1 MIHKFLPK
9 MFSLQFLN
17 FIIILTI
24 PFSEQVDIIEKESI
38 IKNALQNGYNLTNP
52 NDDFFLDLCIYFS
65 YHKKDVTLEYRQ
77 KNFYFPND
85 SNSPINFIHPKRN
98 NTFSC
103 FTNYPDIKQVL
114 INIAIIIEFPI
125 FIFQLTV
132 ILFAI
137 YINPENIFNNTPE
150 KQAKVNKKRKKLKNA
165 SELVEE
171 KKENEDNNETNIAVL
186 TKNELNIENG
196 LNNNENN
203 HGKKESNAYLQT
215 DIVKINSEIKE
226 ENNLEKE
233 TKKNLKENKDEINKI
248 NEVIINKN
256 EDYITF
262 GLNPVNNENIIKAQ
276 EEMNKNKKK
285 LSKKEKIKMTKIISK
300 ELNEERFDV
309 NNISDSSNNIRGKN
323 KKNEEKAKIYSREEF
338 FYLEFEK
345 EIISDERSIFEMYL
359 DLLNQCQF
367 LFKFFCISYNIYEDR
382 KLQLLYYTFKINL
395 YFLFNII
402 LTTNNVINKIFDN
415 KKRFK

>member
-1 MIHKFLPK
+1 MKLI
-9 MFSLQFLN
+9 QF
-17 FIIILTI
+17 
-24 PFSEQVDIIEKESI
+24 
-38 IKNALQNGYNLTNP
+38 
-52 NDDFFLDLCIYFS
+52 DF
-65 YHKKDVTLEYRQ
+65 
-77 KNFYFPND
+77 
-85 SNSPINFIHPKRN
+85 
-98 NTFSC
+98 
-103 FTNYPDIKQVL
+103 L
-114 INIAIIIEFPI
+114 IN
-125 FIFQLTV
+125 LK
-132 ILFAI
+132 LF
-137 YINPENIFNNTPE
+137 Y
-150 KQAKVNKKRKKLKNA
+150 KL
-165 SELVEE
+165 
-171 KKENEDNNETNIAVL
+171 
-186 TKNELNIENG
+186 
-196 LNNNENN
+196 
-203 HGKKESNAYLQT
+203 
-215 DIVKINSEIKE
+215 
-226 ENNLEKE
+226 
-233 TKKNLKENKDEINKI
+233 
-248 NEVIINKN
+248 INKN

-415 KKRFK
+415 KKRFKDDIYRSLLSCIFTYIIGIFIYNLTNIKRTLIKRRKDIMNFEFFKNFFRIKNLIKASSLDFFINFVKYIQIKIF